1 MLSEVKKLTFTIN
14 ERWEISTETELTPSP
29 PKKKKIL
36 EQKHTISEMTN
47 SLDRLKNR
55 MKRGEEVSELE
66 DTPIEIIQFF

>member
-1 MLSEVKKLTFTIN
+1 MKDGKSQQRQNFP
-14 ERWEISTETELTPSP
+14 PSP
-29 PKKKKIL
+29 QKEKEIL

>member
-1 MLSEVKKLTFTIN
+1 MGNLNRDRTYSLSPQKEK
-14 ERWEISTETELTPSP
+14 EIL
-29 PKKKKIL
+29 K
-36 EQKHTISEMTN
+36 QKHTISEMTN